1 MRIARVGDLQPP
13 LVSPEETAIMVQ
25 QLKASL
31 PVSTDDLGASGRV
44 GGSSQ
49 CLRPFAIPL
58 PAPGQYVFWLRDGSL
73 YVFSLLVPFR

>member
-44 GGSSQ
+44 GGSS
-49 CLRPFAIPL
+49 
-58 PAPGQYVFWLRDGSL
+58 
-73 YVFSLLVPFR
+73 